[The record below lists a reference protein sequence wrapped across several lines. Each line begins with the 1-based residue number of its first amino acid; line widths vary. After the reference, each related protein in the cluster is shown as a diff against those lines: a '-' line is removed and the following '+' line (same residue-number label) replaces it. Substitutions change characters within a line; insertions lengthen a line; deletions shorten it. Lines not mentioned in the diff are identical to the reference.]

1 MTGRRVVFFVVLA
14 SVILFPAICPAVT
27 ELVLDGNTITD
38 SGGRRITVTKP
49 FARIIS
55 LYGAH
60 TENLFELGAGGQVV
74 GVPRHADW
82 PPAAGTKPVHS
93 YHDDVERFLAARPDL
108 VLIRPMID
116 RGYGQL
122 VGRLEA
128 NGIVV
133 ASLQPSSIEQMF
145 VYWRILGVLAG
156 REPAAEA
163 MVARFEKTVRRIR
176 MQTDRIPNKK
186 RVYFEAIHDRMRTFS
201 PSAMPIFVLETAGGI
216 NVAGD
221 AVPRRGTNI
230 ADYGKERILSRG
242 REIDVYLAQFGPMNR
257 PTVASIKAEPGYDLI
272 RAVQRNSIF
281 VIDEKLVSRPTM
293 RLLAGICRIG
303 GMLYPDF
310 FMEGEL
316 AAECLPLLDGGVGN
330 SSYRKERP

>member
-1 MTGRRVVFFVVLA
+1 MIGRRLLFFLVVSSVLLLPT
-14 SVILFPAICPAVT
+14 IGLAVT

-38 SGGRRITVTKP
+38 ANGRRITVTKP

-55 LYGAH
+55 LYAAH
-60 TENLFELGAGGQVV
+60 TENLFELGADDQVV

-82 PPAAGTKPVHS
+82 PAAARSKPVHS

-133 ASLQPSSIEQMF
+133 VSLQPSSIEQMF

-163 MVARFEKTVRRIR
+163 MVARFEKIVRQIR
-176 MQTDRIPNKK
+176 MQTDRITNKK

-242 REIDVYLAQFGPMNR
+242 QEIDVYLAQFGPMNR
-257 PTVASIKAEPGYDLI
+257 PTVESIKAEPGYDLI

-281 VIDEKLVSRPTM
+281 VIDEKLVSRPTI

-303 GMLYPDF
+303 KLLYPEY

-316 AAECLPLLDGGVGN
+316 AAACLPLLDGRVGN
-330 SSYRKERP
+330 AFMKEERP

>member
-1 MTGRRVVFFVVLA
+1 MNGRRFLFFLVL
-14 SVILFPAICPAVT
+14 SLVILLPTAGLGVT
-27 ELVLDGNTITD
+27 ELVLDGYTITD
-38 SGGRRITVTKP
+38 ANGRRITVTKP
-49 FARIIS
+49 FERIIS

-82 PPAAGTKPVHS
+82 PAAARSKPVHS

-116 RGYGQL
+116 RGYSRL
-122 VGRLEA
+122 VRRLEA

-156 REPAAEA
+156 RKPAAEE
-163 MVARFEKTVRRIR
+163 MVSRFKKSVRRIR
-176 MQTDRIPNKK
+176 IQTDRITNKK

-257 PTVASIKAEPGYDLI
+257 PTVESIKAEPGYDLI

-303 GMLYPDF
+303 KMLYPDYF
-310 FMEGEL
+310 IAGEL
-316 AAECLPLLDGGVGN
+316 EAACLPLPDGRVGN
-330 SSYRKERP
+330 AFMKEERP

>member
-1 MTGRRVVFFVVLA
+1 MKGRG
-14 SVILFPAICPAVT
+14 ILFCLALLSVALVPAASPAVT
-27 ELVLDGNTITD
+27 KMDLDGRTITD
-38 SGGRRITVTKP
+38 ANGRIITVTKP
-49 FARIIS
+49 FERIIS

-60 TENLFELGAGGQVV
+60 TENLFELGAGNQVV
-74 GVPRHADW
+74 GVPRHVDW
-82 PPAAGTKPVHS
+82 PAEAGSKPVHS

-116 RGYGQL
+116 RGYSRL
-122 VGRLEA
+122 VGRLEG

-156 REPAAEA
+156 REPAADA
-163 MVARFEKTVRRIR
+163 MVARFEKAVRQIR
-176 MQTDRIPNKK
+176 MQTDRITNKK

-221 AVPRRGTNI
+221 AAPRRGTNI

-303 GMLYPDF
+303 KLLYPDC

-316 AAECLPLLDGGVGN
+316 AAACLPLLDGRVGN
-330 SSYRKERP
+330 AFVKEERP

>member
-1 MTGRRVVFFVVLA
+1 MTGRGALFFLALSSVL
-14 SVILFPAICPAVT
+14 LLPATGLTVT
-27 ELVLDGNTITD
+27 ELVLDGHTITD
-38 SGGRRITVTKP
+38 ANGRRIAVTKP

-60 TENLFELGAGGQVV
+60 TENLFELGAGDQVV

-82 PPAAGTKPVHS
+82 PAAARSKPVHS

-156 REPAAEA
+156 REPAAEE
-163 MVARFEKTVRRIR
+163 MVTRFEKTVRRIR
-176 MQTDRIPNKK
+176 MQTDRITNKK

-257 PTVASIKAEPGYDLI
+257 PTVESIKAEPGYDLI

-303 GMLYPDF
+303 KLLYPEY

-316 AAECLPLLDGGVGN
+316 AAACLPPPDGRVGN
-330 SSYRKERP
+330 AFMKEERP